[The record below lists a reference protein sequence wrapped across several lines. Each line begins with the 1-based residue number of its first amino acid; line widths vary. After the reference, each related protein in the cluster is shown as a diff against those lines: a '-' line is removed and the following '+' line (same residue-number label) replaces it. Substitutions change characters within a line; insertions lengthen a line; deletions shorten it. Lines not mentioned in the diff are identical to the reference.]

1 MWFKFASKVFWRYLQ
16 LQSLQVASW
25 GFLNGNYT
33 LSESENHFL
42 AIFTDLWKARRPDY
56 TERDNVLS
64 ISPSSSPSS
73 HKQLLYLTTKKYIY
87 ISNTE
92 LLKEKSIN
100 ARETLVWNYHS
111 FPKLLSSL
119 QTPKCFIFNLL
130 LLSCFGYEVALLFSV
145 LPWSTRRIT
154 VQPSDIWRRLLR

>member
-1 MWFKFASKVFWRYLQ
+1 MEIILFQKVKTTFWPFSQTFGKQGVLTIQKEIMFFPSHPLHPLPLTNSCSILQ
-16 LQSLQVASW
+16 L
-25 GFLNGNYT
+25 
-33 LSESENHFL
+33 
-42 AIFTDLWKARRPDY
+42 
-56 TERDNVLS
+56 
-64 ISPSSSPSS
+64 
-73 HKQLLYLTTKKYIY
+73 KKYIY

-111 FPKLLSSL
+111 FPELLSSL

-154 VQPSDIWRRLLR
+154 VQPSDI